1 MRRFADLLERLA
13 FTPARNGK
21 LRLLTDYLAEAP
33 DPDRGWGIAA
43 ITRDLALDSVKPAML
58 RALVVERV
66 DPELFALSYDFVGDL
81 AETIALIW
89 PPRPAPAATRRSPRW
104 SSGCARLAPRGAAAG
119 RAAARPLD
127 ASGRF
132 ALLKLVTGGLRV
144 GVSARLAK
152 QALADFGGRDVAEI
166 EELWHGLAPPYAALF
181 AWLPARPAA
190 RRRRPARP
198 SAR

>member
-1 MRRFADLLERLA
+1 
-13 FTPARNGK
+13 
-21 LRLLTDYLAEAP
+21 
-33 DPDRGWGIAA
+33 
-43 ITRDLALDSVKPAML
+43 ML

-66 DPELFALSYDFVGDL
+66 DAELFALSYDFVGDL

-89 PPRPAPAATRRSPRW
+89 PAAAAPERDPPLAEVVERLRGASRRE
-104 SSGCARLAPRGAAAG
+104 APRIVE
-119 RAAARPLD
+119 RLLDQLD

-152 QALADFGGRDVAEI
+152 QALAALGGRDVVEI
-166 EELWHGLAPPYAALF
+166 EELWHGLTPPYRTLF
-181 AWLPARPAA
+181 AWLTGEADRPTPAAA
-190 RRRRPARP
+190 RR